1 MWKIFMSSVF
11 TPNAFFKMLHS
22 TPLYTHTH
30 RAHAHIYGLTI
41 SLCFHLALAFS
52 ATFSQAL
59 ALLVALCNNVCVSV
73 LLCVLSNAL
82 KCSCVCERC
91 KPTSDSNNSILPQE
105 QHQQLQHPLTQF
117 FYSLLLP
124 HPIYKYFIRE

>member
-1 MWKIFMSSVF
+1 MRSLKCS
-11 TPNAFFKMLHS
+11 TPLHS
-22 TPLYTHTH
+22 THTHTHTH

-117 FYSLLLP
+117 FIAYSYHIQYTNILFENN
-124 HPIYKYFIRE
+124 I